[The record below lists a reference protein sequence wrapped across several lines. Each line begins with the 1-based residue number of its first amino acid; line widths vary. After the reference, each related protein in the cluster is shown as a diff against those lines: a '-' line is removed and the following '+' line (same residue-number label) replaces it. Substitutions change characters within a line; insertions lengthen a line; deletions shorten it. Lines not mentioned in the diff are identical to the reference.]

1 MSRLNMRWL
10 IAGVAIMA
18 VVAILTTAL
27 VAVPGLHAAPANQTD
42 RPQNYLALGDSVA
55 FGFSPLVDPRN
66 PDNFIGYPNTVAAAV
81 KEDLTN
87 ASCSG
92 EASGGFISLTG
103 TDNVCRNWRFVHGDP
118 SQGLFLPL
126 HVAYTTSQLDFAV
139 QFLEA
144 NPHTL
149 LVSLNIGA
157 NDLFVLENRI
167 CGGGTTPAEILCI
180 EHGLPVMLATL
191 SANLDIIYGA
201 IRNTAGY
208 HHKLVG
214 LTYYSLNYSDPVGTG
229 IISEIN
235 QVVAARTLA
244 WGGSVADGFGEFQT
258 ATAGFGGDS
267 CAAGLLI
274 LLANGTCNIH
284 PSPKGRDLLAQAIV
298 NVVRA
303 D

>member
-1 MSRLNMRWL
+1 MSRLRMRWL
-10 IAGVAIMA
+10 IASVAIVA
-18 VVAILTTAL
+18 VLAILTTAL
-27 VAVPGLHAAPANQTD
+27 VAVPGLHAASASQTV

-55 FGFSPLVDPRN
+55 FGYSPLVDPRN
-66 PDNFIGYPNTVAAAV
+66 PDNFVGYPKTVAAAV
-81 KEDLTN
+81 KENLVN
-87 ASCSG
+87 AACSG

-103 TDNVCRNWRFVHGDP
+103 TDNVCRNWRFVNADP

-149 LVSLNIGA
+149 LVSINIGA
-157 NDLFVLENRI
+157 NDLFVLERN
-167 CGGGTTPAEILCI
+167 CGGSTTPTQILCI
-180 EHGLPVMLATL
+180 EHGLPTMLATL

-201 IRNTAGY
+201 IRSTASY
-208 HHKLVG
+208 HHKLVA
-214 LTYYSLNYSDPVGTG
+214 LTYYSLNYTDPVGTG
-229 IISEIN
+229 IITEVN
-235 QVVAARTLA
+235 QVVATRTLA
-244 WGGSVADGFGEFQT
+244 WGGIVADGFGAFQT
-258 ATAGFGGDS
+258 ATAGFNGDS

-274 LLANGTCNIH
+274 PLGDGTCNIH